1 MAIYGIGASYDN
13 VDVSPKFIKK
23 GLACVGWSGADAQ
36 PLHAIL
42 KHFKIGDIVYIKAHP
57 PQIGLIIKAVGIVTS
72 DEIQF
77 DKELQTGIRVK
88 WLWTGEKRLGQFD
101 DKYPVRNI
109 TLYEEFSRPIQS
121 VVLKLLLSGIASKKT
136 TL

>member
-42 KHFKIGDIVYIKAHP
+42 KHFKIGDLVYIKAHP
-57 PQIGLIIKAVGIVTS
+57 PQVGLIIKAVGLVVS
-72 DEIQF
+72 DEPKK
-77 DKELQTGIRVK
+77 DKDLGTGIPVK
-88 WLWTGEKRLGQFD
+88 WLWQGEVRLGKFD

-109 TLYEEFSRPIQS
+109 TLYEEFSRAVQ
-121 VVLKLLLSGIASKKT
+121 
-136 TL
+136 